1 MAWTPVTGITTA
13 ATALTGLTASTQYD
27 FQVAAMNAGG
37 SSAYTATVNG
47 TTAAAAST
55 TAAWGPYPASIV
67 HGTGGI
73 VYNLSVTS
81 GTAPTTVAIGF
92 SASQT
97 VAPSPMPAV
106 ADGLAGNFNGNFW
119 GTYMHAPASAG
130 TVYGWAIGYSSGG
143 AVLFTLVGPPVT
155 VT

>member
-55 TAAWGPYPASIV
+55 TAAWGTYPSSIA
-67 HGTGGI
+67 HGTAGI

-119 GTYMHAPASAG
+119 GSYMHAPASAG
-130 TVYGWAIGYSSGG
+130 TVYGWAIGRNTSG
-143 AVLFTLVGPPVT
+143 VLFTLVGPPVT